1 MNGRKIAVAVLAVIF
16 AILAPSLVFAEPNGR
31 EIIDNV
37 YNRPTGKDVRSKMT
51 MTLVNSRGA
60 TRERVIDQYLKDYG
74 ETEKMVMFF
83 LSPADVR
90 DTSFM
95 NWSYDDGRDEDQWIY
110 LPALKRVKRI
120 SSDSK
125 GDYFMG
131 SDFTY
136 DDLGDRHPSED
147 EHRLLRMESIGNDTV
162 YVVESIPREDDYLY
176 SRTVTWVVKDKWIG
190 LKKEFYDEDGDLL
203 KTLDIRN
210 VEKISGYWVL
220 TDLEMHNVQENHTT
234 NIILS
239 DVRLDSGV
247 SDDMFSERRMRR

>member
-1 MNGRKIAVAVLAVIF
+1 MNGRKISITALAVTF
-16 AILAPSLVFAEPNGR
+16 AILASSLLFAEPSGR

-37 YNRPTGKDVRSKMT
+37 YNRPTGKDAQSKLT
-51 MTLVNSRGA
+51 MTLINSRGA
-60 TRERVIDQYLKDYG
+60 TRERVIDQYFKDYG
-74 ETEKMVMFF
+74 ETEKTVMFF
-83 LSPADVR
+83 SSPADVR

-95 NWSYDDGRDEDQWIY
+95 NWSYDDGRGDDQWIY

-147 EHRLLRMESIGNDTV
+147 QHRMLRTESIGKDTV
-162 YVVESIPREDDYLY
+162 YVVESIPREDDYIY

-203 KTLDIRN
+203 KTLAIRN

-220 TDLEMHNVQENHTT
+220 TDLEMHNVQEDHTT
-234 NIILS
+234 KIELR

-247 SDDMFSERRMRR
+247 SDDMFSERMMRR